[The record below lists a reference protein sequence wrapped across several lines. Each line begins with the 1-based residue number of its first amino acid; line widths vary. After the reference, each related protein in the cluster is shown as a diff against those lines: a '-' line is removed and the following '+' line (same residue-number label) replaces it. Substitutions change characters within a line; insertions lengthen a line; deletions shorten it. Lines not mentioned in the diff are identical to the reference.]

1 MQERRHISVRALLP
15 LVPPDL
21 IPPTRA
27 VPGAPLSVT
36 RDTRKG
42 RDARAAPLK
51 RVSNLSRK
59 GSRECT
65 GGAGTDALYPGKVS
79 SIVSVRFSERPSSSD
94 VAGPFAFCATSRF
107 LVGALKSLFR
117 F

>member
-15 LVPPDL
+15 LVPPDP

-42 RDARAAPLK
+42 RDARAAPH
-51 RVSNLSRK
+51 
-59 GSRECT
+59 
-65 GGAGTDALYPGKVS
+65 AALRAPYQ
-79 SIVSVRFSERPSSSD
+79 
-94 VAGPFAFCATSRF
+94 AFTQHT
-107 LVGALKSLFR
+107 LG
-117 F
+117 

>member
-15 LVPPDL
+15 LVPPDP

-42 RDARAAPLK
+42 RDARAAPQTFDY
-51 RVSNLSRK
+51 VSRSC
-59 GSRECT
+59 GST
-65 GGAGTDALYPGKVS
+65 L
-79 SIVSVRFSERPSSSD
+79 
-94 VAGPFAFCATSRF
+94 
-107 LVGALKSLFR
+107 LFK
-117 F
+117 FKFKFELLH